1 MKPIPPEIKIPYDAA
16 KDKNQTEQQQKQAFH
31 AVSIFYEI
39 KNTHQDEIG
48 ALKHKKENISAKKT
62 ELSTGFLGRLLVIV
76 HRRDAKDV
84 EVRVISGSL
93 FLSALV

>member
-1 MKPIPPEIKIPYDAA
+1 MTRLRIRSRPSNNGNRHSMPFP
-16 KDKNQTEQQQKQAFH
+16 F
-31 AVSIFYEI
+31 FCEI
-39 KNTHQDEIG
+39 KNTHQDNIG

-62 ELSTGFLGRLLVIV
+62 EFSTGFLGRLLVKV